1 MLITENII
9 LWDWNGT
16 LLDDAETCLS
26 AMNKML
32 SKRSM
37 KELNMEYYRE
47 IFNFPVI
54 DYYTQIGF
62 DFEKESFEQ
71 LSVEFIDAYTIDL
84 PNAHLVGHAEKVL
97 QYFTHVEKKN
107 IILSAMKKDMLINSV
122 REKGVDSYFQEILGI
137 GDIYAES
144 KSHIALQY
152 VSDNNLIPSD
162 LVMIGDTIH
171 DFEVAGEIGCRCI
184 LVADGHQSKKRL
196 KDTGVKVVDTL
207 IDLIPANVLKSL

>member
-1 MLITENII
+1 MLISENII

-16 LLDDAETCLS
+16 LLNDAETCVS
-26 AMNKML
+26 TMNKML

-37 KELNMEYYRE
+37 EELNMDYYRE

-62 DFEKESFEQ
+62 DFQKENFEQ
-71 LSVEFIDAYTIDL
+71 LSIEFIDAYIIDL
-84 PNAHLVGHAEKVL
+84 PNAHLVPHAEKVI
-97 QYFTHVEKKN
+97 QYFALKGKKN

-122 REKGVDSYFQEILGI
+122 REKGVASYFHEILGI

-152 VSDNNLIPSD
+152 VSDNNLTPSD

-171 DFEVAGEIGCRCI
+171 DFEVAEEIGCRCI

-196 KDTGVKVVDTL
+196 TDTGAEVVDIL
-207 IDLIPANVLKSL
+207 IDLIPSIVPKSL